1 MPPLSAISSIQEDA
15 SLAGE
20 RRSPLGLP
28 ASLPAIVLRCA
39 ACRKDGVACS
49 YESLAANQHPFIC
62 SVCSFTTKQLA
73 GIWSALPS
81 VRQRYFGRFIEEY
94 EHVRK
99 QEGRGTTS
107 PEFYLELPFRDL
119 TGRNGWQWS
128 IRSRTFRYIARNIL
142 PMLSGTAFSGTL
154 SKKRGTALKILDL
167 GAGNGWMSYR
177 LGCLGHQPI
186 AVDLLT
192 NPLDGLG
199 AAVHYKSAL
208 RTFFPR
214 FQAELDN
221 LPFADGQFDCAIFNA
236 SFHYSENYERT
247 LAETIR
253 CVSRGGTIIIADTP
267 TYSEESS
274 GQQMLEER
282 QQTFEKNFG
291 VKSDSLKSGEYLTP
305 ARLLALEAKLELEWR
320 VHRVWYGFRWAMRP
334 LRSRLKN
341 RREPSQFRIYVTQV
355 KHQ

>member
-1 MPPLSAISSIQEDA
+1 MPSLSATTIQEDGLLAGQRRSSPELAA
-15 SLAGE
+15 SL
-20 RRSPLGLP
+20 S
-28 ASLPAIVLRCA
+28 AIVLRCA
-39 ACRKDGVACS
+39 ACRKDGIACS
-49 YESLAANQHPFIC
+49 YESLATNHQPVIC
-62 SVCSFTTKQLA
+62 SVCTFATNQEA

-81 VRQRYFGRFIEEY
+81 VRQRYFGRFVEEY

-99 QEGRGTTS
+99 QEGRGATS
-107 PEFYLELPFRDL
+107 PEFYLELPFRDV
-119 TGRNGWQWS
+119 TGRNAWQWS
-128 IRSRTFRYIARNIL
+128 IRSRTFRYIMRNIL
-142 PMLSGTAFSGTL
+142 PMLSGSAFVGPL
-154 SKKRGTALKILDL
+154 SKKDSAPLKILDL

-177 LGCLGHQPI
+177 LGSLGHQPV
-186 AVDLLT
+186 AVDVLS
-192 NPLDGLG
+192 NPYDGLG
-199 AAVHYKSAL
+199 AAMHYKSAL
-208 RTFFPR
+208 ANFFPR

-221 LPFADGQFDCAIFNA
+221 LPFADNQFDCAIFNA

-267 TYSEESS
+267 TYSEDSS
-274 GQQMLEER
+274 GRQMLEER
-282 QQTFEKNFG
+282 QQTFQKNFG

-305 ARLLALEAKLELEWR
+305 ARLLALEAKLELDWR

-341 RREPSQFRIYVTQV
+341 RREPSQFRIYVAQV